1 MSLRYAI
8 LGFLG
13 STPATGYVIGREFAQ
28 GAGAFWSA
36 LPSQI
41 YPELRALEQLG
52 WIEGTHDASDRLNR
66 RVFALTAQGVA
77 ALQQWVEAPMEYPPE
92 RDAERVRLIFLDRS
106 TPDVVRRH
114 LLSHAAH
121 FRDKLATWRVIRAA
135 MTDGTHRQM
144 RARLAQ
150 RPAGEHDLILLTKLL
165 AYDGNIA
172 RAELEIAWAEDAL
185 ARLEALWSVAEEV
198 AEPI

>member
-13 STPATGYVIGREFAQ
+13 STPATGYVIAREFAQ

-41 YPELRALEQLG
+41 YPELRVLEKLG
-52 WIEGTHDASDRLNR
+52 WIEGTLDSSDRLNR
-66 RVFALTAQGVA
+66 RVFALTAAGVA
-77 ALQQWVEAPMEYPPE
+77 ALQQWVESETEYPPE
-92 RDAERVRLIFLDRS
+92 RDGERVRLIFLDRS
-106 TPDVVRRH
+106 APDIVRRH
-114 LLSHAAH
+114 LAGHAAH
-121 FRDKLATWRVIRAA
+121 FRGKLATWRAIRAA

-144 RARLAQ
+144 QARLGQ
-150 RPAGEHDLILLTKLL
+150 RPASEHEVILLTKLL

-185 ARLEALWSVAEEV
+185 ARFEKLWLSDNNVSS
-198 AEPI
+198 